1 MPRQLDDSS
10 LTVQLLLVNLGSLAP
25 SGGHPSNNTSGS
37 ANKARYIPQVMAA
50 SRNKAAGRVPRTPT
64 ASSDSE
70 PVSAGL
76 EVHPEPALSFPVV
89 CVGASAGGLEAF
101 TQLLSPLPTDT
112 GMAFVL
118 VTHLSP
124 THASHLAEI
133 LSRATRMPVNE
144 VKDEPQVQPNCVYV
158 IPPDSSM
165 IIAHG
170 SLKLLPRHRVDGR
183 HHPIDLFLESL
194 AQDQEHKSIDV
205 ILAGTGSDGTLGMD
219 EIKAAGGITFA
230 QDDSAAYDG
239 MPRSAMTAG
248 TVDFRLSP
256 AEIARELGKIARH
269 AYVGTDGPPE
279 RIVDGAQ
286 TAQIVR
292 TLHRSSGVDFTNYKA
307 ATLRRR
313 IARRMAL
320 HKVETLVE
328 YADFLRS
335 HPAEIEALFQDIL
348 INVTSFFRDPETF
361 ELLKTAVFP
370 RITADHGSSGA
381 IRMWVVGCST
391 GEEAY
396 SLAIVFSE
404 FMEREGRTWPV
415 QIFAT
420 DLNGWAI
427 ERARAG
433 VYTKSIAERVSSE
446 RLRRY
451 FYEFDGK
458 YRAAKGIRDMCV
470 FAKHNVLEDPPFSR
484 IHLTSCRNM
493 RSEEHTSELQ
503 SPCNLVCRL
512 LLEKKKIATGLHVDR
527 DKERKN

>member
-1 MPRQLDDSS
+1 MTSNALPR
-10 LTVQLLLVNLGSLAP
+10 SLARC
-25 SGGHPSNNTSGS
+25 GGHPSNNTSSS
-37 ANKARYIPQVMAA
+37 ANKARYIPHVMAA

-76 EVHPEPALSFPVV
+76 ELHPEPALSFPVV

-101 TQLLSPLPTDT
+101 TQLLSTLPTDT

-144 VKDEPQVQPNCVYV
+144 VKGEPQVQPNCVYV

-194 AQDQEHKSIDV
+194 AQDQKHKSIAV
-205 ILAGTGSDGTLGMD
+205 ILSGTGSDGTLGMD

-292 TLHRSSGVDFTNYKA
+292 TLHQTSGVDFTNYKA
-307 ATLRRR
+307 ATLRRGFVIR
-313 IARRMAL
+313 EVDTGGLMQGPHDLRGLGAVDDALRRPVRPDVRMPRDLAEL
-320 HKVETLVE
+320 
-328 YADFLRS
+328 AGDLRGRQPEVDCPRRHGAAG
-335 HPAEIEALFQDIL
+335 HP
-348 INVTSFFRDPETF
+348 
-361 ELLKTAVFP
+361 
-370 RITADHGSSGA
+370 
-381 IRMWVVGCST
+381 VVG
-391 GEEAY
+391 GRVVLRERDAAGR
-396 SLAIVFSE
+396 LDLIHPQRAVAAGARQNDGDGFVFL
-404 FMEREGRTWPV
+404 V
-415 QIFAT
+415 
-420 DLNGWAI
+420 
-427 ERARAG
+427 
-433 VYTKSIAERVSSE
+433 
-446 RLRRY
+446 LRQR
-451 FYEFDGK
+451 
-458 YRAAKGIRDMCV
+458 
-470 FAKHNVLEDPPFSR
+470 
-484 IHLTSCRNM
+484 
-493 RSEEHTSELQ
+493 
-503 SPCNLVCRL
+503 
-512 LLEKKKIATGLHVDR
+512 LEKQVDR
-527 DKERKN
+527 MMPPIHPVTR